1 MAEETAAISTLFEK
15 HDAHGRRL
23 SELEA
28 NQKLVDFRLAQNDKN
43 FARYLDES
51 RRSHAELLTT
61 LKAHSADV
69 KTVLE
74 AHHRQT
80 GIRDVLRW
88 AIPVVISLIGV
99 IAAVKGLT

>member
-1 MAEETAAISTLFEK
+1 MAEENAAINTLFEK
-15 HDAHGRRL
+15 HDQHGRRL

-28 NQKLVDFRLAQNDKN
+28 NQKLVDFRLAQSEKN
-43 FARYLDES
+43 FARYMDET
-51 RRSHAELLTT
+51 RKSHATLLTT
-61 LKAHSADV
+61 LEGHAGDV
-69 KTVLE
+69 RKVLE

-80 GIRDVLRW
+80 GVRDVLRW